1 MKIVN
6 KEDDKRKE
14 NPSEEQQKPQR
25 DEQKYWTGRNPQEEQ
40 QNKSDKPKG
49 PKLDFS
55 RKNRVALGFFIFL
68 IITFVFMLFSENRNL
83 GSRDVPYSSFLSYV
97 EANQVAAVEIQDKDT
112 ITFALKNNMT
122 ATTRIP
128 YDDANLMET
137 LKNHNVQVTGTV
149 KGVSFLQIILQLL
162 PWVIFIGFTV
172 MLWRQTR
179 SGVGGNVMAFS
190 KSRAKEYM
198 ESDLKP
204 LTMLPARKRL
214 SMSYR
219 GG

>member
-14 NPSEEQQKPQR
+14 NPSEEQPKPKR
-25 DEQKYWTGRNPQEEQ
+25 DDQNYWTGRDPQQEQ
-40 QNKSDKPKG
+40 QNNPNKPKG

-55 RKNRVALGFFIFL
+55 RKNRIALGFFLFL
-68 IITFVFMLFSENRNL
+68 IITFVFMLFSENKSL
-83 GSRDVPYSSFLSYV
+83 STRDVPYSSFLSYV
-97 EANQVAAVEIQDKDT
+97 EANQVSAVEIQDKDV

-122 ATTRIP
+122 ASTRIP
-128 YDDANLMET
+128 YDDTKLMET
-137 LKNHNVQVTGTV
+137 LKEHNVQVTGTV

-162 PWVIFIGFTV
+162 PWVIFIGFTI

-179 SGVGGNVMAFS
+179 GGVGGNVMSFS

-198 ESDLKP
+198 ESDV
-204 LTMLPARKRL
+204 
-214 SMSYR
+214 
-219 GG
+219 